1 MTKTKILIAGI
12 GGVGG
17 YFGGLLAK
25 HYFANTNVE
34 IFFLTRG
41 EHLSEIRTRGLIVR
55 KGDIEFIAKPKL
67 ATDNPVEIG
76 IVDFIII
83 CTKNFDLEQT
93 IQQLFPC
100 INTDTIILPLLNG
113 VDSKERIQNILPGN
127 IILDGCAY
135 IVSRLTDDGE
145 IKNSG
150 NIEKLF
156 FGLDHFEN
164 ERILFLESVFKEAE
178 IEATFSKDISSI
190 IWEKFIFISPVA
202 TATSYF
208 NNNKGTLLA
217 DNGKF
222 DLLKTL
228 IEEVKQ
234 LAKTKK
240 IKVSDDITEKILNIL
255 MALPFT
261 FTLKIGM
268 HRGGCS
274 KW

>member
-34 IFFLTRG
+34 IFFLARG

-113 VDSKERIQNILPGN
+113 VDSKERIQNI
-127 IILDGCAY
+127 A
-135 IVSRLTDDGE
+135 
-145 IKNSG
+145 K
-150 NIEKLF
+150 
-156 FGLDHFEN
+156 
-164 ERILFLESVFKEAE
+164 
-178 IEATFSKDISSI
+178 
-190 IWEKFIFISPVA
+190 
-202 TATSYF
+202 TSYSS
-208 NNNKGTLLA
+208 TV
-217 DNGKF
+217 
-222 DLLKTL
+222 
-228 IEEVKQ
+228 I
-234 LAKTKK
+234 
-240 IKVSDDITEKILNIL
+240 
-255 MALPFT
+255 
-261 FTLKIGM
+261 
-268 HRGGCS
+268 
-274 KW
+274 